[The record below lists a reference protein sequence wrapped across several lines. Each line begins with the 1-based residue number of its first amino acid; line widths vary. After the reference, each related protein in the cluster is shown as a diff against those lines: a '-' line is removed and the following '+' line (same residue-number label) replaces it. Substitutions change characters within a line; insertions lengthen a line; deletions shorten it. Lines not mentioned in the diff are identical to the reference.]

1 MGDFCEGSVPE
12 RLRVASVQR
21 GRQGRHDKGLDTKP
35 PDKGTEPDAKP
46 IRLDITLI
54 PRVASYNQW
63 AENHE
68 DVVIAPSQALLIVG
82 SRDHEWAQYGD
93 FLAALQNTF
102 PDEEIWTEVI
112 D

>member
-1 MGDFCEGSVPE
+1 
-12 RLRVASVQR
+12 LVAAIS
-21 GRQGRHDKGLDTKP
+21 
-35 PDKGTEPDAKP
+35 EA
-46 IRLDITLI
+46 
-54 PRVASYNQW
+54 

-82 SRDHEWAQYGD
+82 LRDHEWAQYDD
-93 FLAALQNTF
+93 FMAALQNTF